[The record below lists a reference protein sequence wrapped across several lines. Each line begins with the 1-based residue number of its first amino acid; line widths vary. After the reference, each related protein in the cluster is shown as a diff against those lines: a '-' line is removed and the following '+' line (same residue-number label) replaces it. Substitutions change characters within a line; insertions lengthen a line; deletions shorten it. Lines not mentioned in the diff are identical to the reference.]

1 MFLPSEESLKKH
13 RACVHSIKEVAIR
26 IECTFCSK
34 THCNNH
40 VRFIANSVSLKSDNL
55 EGLMLTQL
63 ALTLSVS
70 PTSVGI
76 SNRVLDGRKISSK
89 KFKEKIQKYL
99 S

>member
-1 MFLPSEESLKKH
+1 MEPTQMFLPSEESLKKH

-40 VRFIANSVSLKSDNL
+40 VRFIANYVYLKQADLKSDNL
-55 EGLMLTQL
+55 KGLMLIQP

-70 PTSVGI
+70 STSIGI
-76 SNRVLDGRKISSK
+76 SNRVARWA
-89 KFKEKIQKYL
+89 
-99 S
+99 